1 MSKIREKNKAQI
13 VKELKPLTHLL
24 KSWYLN
30 IGYDFIQSRKF
41 TQPEEDI
48 IAEMSDYYLDRIK
61 DLAQQ

>member
-1 MSKIREKNKAQI
+1 MSKIREKNRAQI
-13 VKELKPLTHLL
+13 VKELKPLAHLL

-41 TQPEEDI
+41 TQLEEDI
-48 IAEMSDYYLDRIK
+48 IAEMSDYYLGRIK